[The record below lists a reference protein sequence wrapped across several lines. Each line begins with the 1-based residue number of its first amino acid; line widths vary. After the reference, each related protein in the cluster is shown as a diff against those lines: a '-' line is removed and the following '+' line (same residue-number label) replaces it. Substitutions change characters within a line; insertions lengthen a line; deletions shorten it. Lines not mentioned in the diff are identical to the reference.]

1 MINNEYY
8 HDQKEPW
15 NTKKN
20 DVKFIKINIKS
31 TMNELRC
38 EHIK

>member
-1 MINNEYY
+1 MNITTTKKS
-8 HDQKEPW
+8 HGIQ
-15 NTKKN
+15 KKN

>member
-1 MINNEYY
+1 MNITT
-8 HDQKEPW
+8 
-15 NTKKN
+15 TKKSHGIQKN

-31 TMNELRC
+31 TMNALRC